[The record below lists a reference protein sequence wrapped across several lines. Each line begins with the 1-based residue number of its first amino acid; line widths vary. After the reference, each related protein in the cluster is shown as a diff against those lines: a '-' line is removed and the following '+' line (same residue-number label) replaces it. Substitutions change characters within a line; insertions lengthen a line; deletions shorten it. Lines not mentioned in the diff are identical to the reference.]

1 MIPEVEAESKR
12 RHWLADI
19 FIRLI
24 KEKPLGSVGGGIT
37 LILLLIAIFCD
48 VIAPYG
54 YNETRVTGFLEEPS
68 VNNWLGGDQ
77 LGRDIFSRIIYG
89 ARISVIVALVATT
102 VSIIVT
108 VGVGGTSGYFGG
120 KYDLVVQRFVD
131 AWMCFPGL
139 VLLLI
144 IMSLVGPGLW
154 NVIFVLGFSAGVAGS
169 RVIRGA
175 VMTVKENVYVQA
187 AVAIGCSPSR
197 ILSRHVLPN
206 VMAPIIV
213 LFTIRLPSMI
223 LQEAAISFLGF
234 GIPPPI
240 PSWGGMLSAEG
251 RTYMFLRPGI
261 AIFPGLALS
270 IVVFSVNM
278 FGDALRD
285 LLDPRLRGGM
295 GRYGVKKAEEAPE
308 SK

>member
-1 MIPEVEAESKR
+1 MSSEMEAESKR
-12 RHWLADI
+12 HHWIADI

-24 KEKPLGSVGGGIT
+24 KEKPLGCVGGGMT
-37 LILLLIAIFCD
+37 LILLLVAIFCD

-54 YNETRVTGFLEEPS
+54 YNETRVTGFLEQPS
-68 VNNWLGGDQ
+68 ISHPLGGDQ
-77 LGRDIFSRIIYG
+77 LGRDLFSRIVYG

-102 VSIIVT
+102 ISIIVT
-108 VGVGGTSGYFGG
+108 VGIGGSTGYFGG
-120 KYDLVVQRFVD
+120 KYDLIMQRFVD

-139 VLLLI
+139 VLLII

-154 NVIFVLGFSAGVAGS
+154 NVIFVLGFSAGIAGS

-175 VMTVKENVYVQA
+175 VMSVKENVYVQA

-197 ILSRHVLPN
+197 VLTRHILPN

-261 AIFPGLALS
+261 AIFPGLALAS
-270 IVVFSVNM
+270 VVFSVNM

-285 LLDPRLRGGM
+285 ILDPRLRGDI
-295 GRYGVKKAEEAPE
+295 GRYGVRRRKE
-308 SK
+308 